1 MKTIVAVDPG
11 VSGGLAIYDAGG
23 QIELLSMPESLP
35 DLCKVLRFWKVGDA
49 SLYIEEVPKFTG
61 RNIPSSTTA
70 VLFQNVGRIEGLAV
84 ALGYSLHRVAPK
96 IWQEP
101 LGLGGK
107 KSCANSS
114 EWKRKLKA
122 KAEELYCAHD
132 VTLKTA
138 DALLI
143 LHYALGRGR

>member
-1 MKTIVAVDPG
+1 MKTIVAIDPG
-11 VSGGLAIYDAGG
+11 VSGGLAIRDAGG
-23 QIELLSMPESLP
+23 QIELLAMPESLP
-35 DLCKVLRFWKVGDA
+35 DLCGLLRFWKVGDA
-49 SLYIEEVPKFTG
+49 TLYIEEVPKFVG

-70 VLFQNVGRIEGLAV
+70 VLFQNVGRIEGIAA
-84 ALGYSLHRVAPK
+84 ALGYSLHRVGPK
-96 IWQEP
+96 VWQEP

-122 KAEELYCAHD
+122 KAEELYPTLD
-132 VTLKTA
+132 VTLKTS

-143 LHYALGRGR
+143 LHYALGGGR